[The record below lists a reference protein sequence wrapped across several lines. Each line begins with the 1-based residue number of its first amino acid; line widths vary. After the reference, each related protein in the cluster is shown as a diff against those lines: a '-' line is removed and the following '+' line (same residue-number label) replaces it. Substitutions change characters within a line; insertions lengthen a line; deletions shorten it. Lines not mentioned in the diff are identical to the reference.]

1 MPGMGSFSSMFYSWD
16 VGPVHFVAVNTEA
29 YYFLNYGL
37 GPLVNQYE
45 WLTRDLAEANRPENR
60 SVIGFKIFVGF
71 ISSSFS
77 FLTTVFFLFF
87 RFRYF
92 KAVTCTMVTG

>member
-37 GPLVNQYE
+37 GPLVTQYE
-45 WLTRDLAEANRPENR
+45 WLKRDLAEANKLKNR
-60 SVIGFKIFVGF
+60 SVMLILYTYLLYG
-71 ISSSFS
+71 
-77 FLTTVFFLFF
+77 
-87 RFRYF
+87 RFGQ
-92 KAVTCTMVTG
+92 VTPAMATWLADGVSYYRF

>member
-37 GPLVNQYE
+37 GPLVSQYE
-45 WLTRDLAEANRPENR
+45 WLKRDLTEANLPKNR
-60 SVIGFKIFVGF
+60 SVVVRRHCMNFDTSPVILRDTLIGKV
-71 ISSSFS
+71 
-77 FLTTVFFLFF
+77 
-87 RFRYF
+87 
-92 KAVTCTMVTG
+92 